1 MIWCLDDLGISSMHL
16 SGKLFQMIDN
26 KNKTMIVE
34 MKAPDFFSYAFS
46 MFFTL
51 SCLHS
56 CGKNM
61 LTLKWGS
68 ILFDPHNLPTIWF
81 FIPQNIRRIEPV

>member
-1 MIWCLDDLGISSMHL
+1 MMITMIKFQEVSDDYENILIDLMPDDLGISSMHL

-34 MKAPDFFSYAFS
+34 MKAHDFFSYAFS

-51 SCLHS
+51 SCLYS
-56 CGKNM
+56 CEK
-61 LTLKWGS
+61 
-68 ILFDPHNLPTIWF
+68 IC
-81 FIPQNIRRIEPV
+81 

>member
-1 MIWCLDDLGISSMHL
+1 MHL

-34 MKAPDFFSYAFS
+34 MKAHDFFSYAFS

-61 LTLKWGS
+61 LTLK
-68 ILFDPHNLPTIWF
+68 
-81 FIPQNIRRIEPV
+81 